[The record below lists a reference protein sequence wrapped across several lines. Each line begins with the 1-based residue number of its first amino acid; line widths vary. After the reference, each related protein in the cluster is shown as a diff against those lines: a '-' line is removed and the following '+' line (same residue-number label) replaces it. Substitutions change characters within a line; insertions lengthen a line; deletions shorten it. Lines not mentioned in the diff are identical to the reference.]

1 MPAKSRANREFN
13 QFSGEGRKYAPKEK
27 PRAERKTEEFPEP
40 PGPEEP
46 DTYVE
51 SSPYIGGNRVRN
63 TRTL

>member
-13 QFSGEGRKYAPKEK
+13 QFAGEGRKYAPKDK
-27 PRAERKTEEFPEP
+27 PREMRKPEEFPEP
-40 PGPEEP
+40 QTPEEP

-51 SSPYIGGNRVRN
+51 SSPYIGGNRVVK